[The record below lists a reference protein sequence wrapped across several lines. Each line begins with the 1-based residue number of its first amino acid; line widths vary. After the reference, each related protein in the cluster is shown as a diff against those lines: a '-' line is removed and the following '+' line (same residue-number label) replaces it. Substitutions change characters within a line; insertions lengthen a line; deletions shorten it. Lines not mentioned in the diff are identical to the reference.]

1 MGIRYLKNSIW
12 VLPILFSFYVQAQK
26 PNTDCR
32 TAKVICSD
40 STFSF
45 LPLGRGIDD
54 FANFKNN
61 KGCLQRGENI
71 SSWFYFEFRKDMPPN
86 SLVWFKIID
95 EIETNCIQDFDFAIF
110 PGQLHCDSL
119 GNPIRC
125 SFFQPPTSA
134 LGTLETGMRP
144 SSQDTT
150 EGLVGDGF
158 LKPMIVQP
166 GQGYFLLVD
175 FFVGVCIPVFD
186 STKVQDFVFDWD
198 GPAAPFLN
206 CIANPNCDLVQ
217 LTTSNDTTVCAGTS
231 LNLTGS
237 ATFTNNGETYIWRA
251 KGAGA
256 AFIKPNGRTNAI
268 VDIPLNFSGRL
279 VYEFTVE
286 EGNCVHSDSVVI
298 NVTPAPIVKLQ
309 ADTVLCP
316 SSLTT
321 IQAPTGFASY
331 EWQDGSRNATLP
343 SVGAGTYSVTVTS
356 NDGCKG
362 TDAIQI
368 FEKKAPN
375 PLITGDTILC
385 IGESTRLVVID
396 TFDTYRWSNPTSSTS
411 NSILVSTAGKYTV
424 TVTDGEG
431 CTIVGSIMVDV
442 KSNPPAGIRGAT
454 FFCQGRSTIITGPNG
469 NFTYRWSTNATT
481 QDVEISSPG
490 PVSLTVTSEFGCTA
504 SSNIS
509 IIERSNPAIQVGGDK
524 FFCGNETATLIADPG
539 FRAYLWSTGDTST
552 SITINTPATYR
563 VSVTD
568 AFGCQGVAAATIDTI
583 PYPRP
588 HIAGGGRICSGERSI
603 ITPGN
608 YQAYLWSTGAT
619 TSSISVTARG
629 NYAVTVT
636 AANGCMGVDSLPVVV
651 FSSPTPDIE
660 GDLVLCP
667 GETTTVRLSASYD
680 RYTWSTGSTAASVS
694 INQSGPLTVR
704 VTDANGCSG
713 KDSVNVMRVNNP
725 IPSIQGATQLCAGET
740 TELSGG
746 RGYQSYRWS
755 TGDTLTEIMISRGGL
770 FTLTVTDFNNCVGD
784 TSFTVQLLSNPKP
797 EITGDKV
804 ICDGTRANLNATA
817 GYATYLWSNGRNTAS
832 ISVGN
837 PDLYVLVA
845 TSANGCINRD
855 SIDLALVQP
864 KLPRGMGME
873 KVLCIGSSVV
883 LDPGPGFN
891 SYRWSTGATSQVINV
906 GVGGR
911 YDIMVV
917 DSNGCSTSTFY
928 PVKAVSVDTPDISG
942 PNEICEGQSTLL
954 FALNG
959 SFRTYAWSTGES
971 TGAIQ
976 IRVGGN
982 FTLVTTDLNGCRASA
997 QKNIIGKPSPLIS
1010 ITGDL
1015 IICRNETTILTAS
1028 QGYPNYLWTNSN
1040 NDTARSI
1047 MVGAA
1052 GPYSV
1057 QVTGP
1062 NGCPGSATVQVVQ
1075 SRLPFP
1081 IIEGDRFLCE
1091 RDTLVLE
1098 VETGF
1103 STYNWTNGETDNSI
1117 IIREPGLYGV
1127 TVVDHLNC
1135 VGNALIS
1142 VFPKLAPPVEIVGPR
1157 TICPGDTVTLRTTT
1171 PFEAYQWNN
1180 ADTTA
1185 AYTVNNAG
1193 TIQVRVQGTNGCFN
1207 QDTFVLKQAPVPQFS
1222 FVGKPYFCAGTET
1235 SISITEGFE
1244 QYRWRDGFSGSTRII
1259 DSAGTYYLEVSNAT
1273 GCQKIDSISI
1283 QNIALPIANAGPD
1296 TVLNCI
1302 WRDVHL
1308 GGLNTSE
1315 GRYNWT
1321 GPGITLTNRNLRS
1334 PRVSQPGFYTLVV
1347 TDRQYGCISELDS
1360 VQLQDLA
1367 YRPSLSISPQGGL
1380 SCRVDTMRLLG
1391 NSTLVGNRYQYQWQ
1405 DAFGQDILDAQNT
1418 QLLINRGGKYT
1429 LQLID
1434 TRTGCIGEAS
1444 YTAVPDTLVPVAD
1457 IYGAEPLTCLRDS
1470 VTLSITQARPG
1481 ETWTYQWQRSNA
1493 GQMMN
1498 LSTNPRLTLGQI
1510 GIYRLLVQNQGNGCI
1525 ALDSVQIVND
1535 TLAPVADAGPDQE
1548 LDCNNPSVQIGKSSQ
1563 NNASFRWYQIENAFF
1578 NRKEAQPL
1586 VDEKGTYIL
1595 EVENLLNGCRST
1607 DTVVVLV
1614 FNNSPDSLSLNVKHV
1629 TCAGLDN
1636 GALEIVDVRGGEGP
1650 FLYRLGRQGVFGTNP
1665 SFNNLKDGL
1674 YTLAVQDVRG
1684 CTWNQS
1690 VLINPG
1696 VAADLQVTPEQTI
1709 KRGETVQLQSVTNL
1723 SLNTVQNFR
1732 WSTNTTT
1739 TTIAC
1744 DTCRNFSIQLFKTTD
1759 FTANIVDTNGCAAVA
1774 RTIII
1779 VDPKPGFYIPNAFSP
1794 NGDNINDFF
1803 DIKLGQD
1810 IEKVIKFQVY
1820 DRWGEMMYSRE
1831 NFFPKREGEG
1841 HGWNGVHKG
1850 LAMASAVFAWY
1861 VEIEGLDGEI
1871 FKAKGDVTLVR

>member
-54 FANFKNN
+54 FANLKN
-61 KGCLQRGENI
+61 KQGCLQRGENI

-95 EIETNCIQDFDFAIF
+95 KIEANCIQDFDFAIY

-134 LGTLETGMRP
+134 IDSLETGMRP
-144 SSQDTT
+144 SAQDTT

-175 FFVGVCIPVFD
+175 FFVGVCLPVFD

-217 LTTSNDTTVCAGTS
+217 LTTSKDTTVCAGSS

-237 ATFTNNGETYIWRA
+237 ASFTNNGEIYIWRA

-298 NVTPAPIVKLQ
+298 IVTPAPQVKLM

-316 SSLTT
+316 GSLTT
-321 IQAPTGFASY
+321 VQAPAGFAAY
-331 EWQDGSRNATLP
+331 LWQDNSRNATLS

-356 NDGCKG
+356 SDGCKG
-362 TDAIQI
+362 TDDIRI
-368 FEKKAPN
+368 LEKKAPN

-385 IGESTRLVVID
+385 AGESTRLMVAD
-396 TFDTYRWSNPTSSTS
+396 TFNTYRWSNTSTS
-411 NSILVSTAGKYTV
+411 NSILVNTAGKYSI
-424 TVTDGEG
+424 TVTDKEG
-431 CTIVGSIMVDV
+431 CSISGSVMVDV
-442 KSNPPAGIRGAT
+442 KSNPPADIRGVT
-454 FFCQGRSTIITGPNG
+454 FFCQGKSTILTAPNG
-469 NFTYRWSTNATT
+469 RFTYRWSVNNAIT
-481 QDVEISSPG
+481 QDVEISNPG
-490 PVSLTVTSEFGCTA
+490 PVSLTVTNEFGCTA
-504 SSNIS
+504 SSS
-509 IIERSNPAIQVGGDK
+509 LSVIERSNPAIQVGGDK
-524 FFCGNETATLIADPG
+524 TFCGNESATLIADPG
-539 FRAYLWSTGDTST
+539 FRAYLWSTGASST
-552 SITINTPATYR
+552 SITIKTPATYR

-588 HIAGGGRICSGERSI
+588 VISGPTTICSGDRAVL
-603 ITPGN
+603 TPGN
-608 YQAYLWSTGAT
+608 YRGYLWSTGAT
-619 TSSISVTARG
+619 TSSISVTTPS
-629 NYAVTVT
+629 NYIVTVT
-636 AANGCMGVDSLPVVV
+636 AANGCMGIDSLPLQVN
-651 FSSPTPDIE
+651 SSPTPDIE

-667 GETTTVRLSASYD
+667 GETSTVSLSAN
-680 RYTWSTGSTAASVS
+680 YTIYAWSTGRTTARVQ
-694 INQSGPLTVR
+694 INRPGPLTVR
-704 VTDANGCSG
+704 VTDQNGCSG
-713 KDSVNVMRVNNP
+713 KDSVNVMLVTNP
-725 IPSIQGATQLCAGET
+725 IPSIQGITQLCEGDTA
-740 TELSGG
+740 ELSTA
-746 RGYQSYRWS
+746 RGYQIYRWS
-755 TGDTLTEIMISRGGL
+755 TGDTLSDINITRGGL
-770 FTLTVTDFNNCVGD
+770 YTLTVTDFNNCVGD
-784 TSFTVQLLSNPKP
+784 TSITVQSLANPKP
-797 EITGDKV
+797 QITGDKV
-804 ICDGTRANLNATA
+804 ICDGTRANLDATP
-817 GYATYLWSNGRNTAS
+817 GYSIYNWSNGRNTPS

-837 PDLYVLVA
+837 PDLYILVV

-855 SIDLALVQP
+855 SIDLPLVKP

-873 KVLCIGSSVV
+873 KVLCQGSSVV

-891 SYRWSTGATSQVINV
+891 KYAWSTGATSQAISV
-906 GVGGR
+906 GLGGR

-959 SFRTYAWSTGES
+959 SFRTYLWSTGETS
-971 TGAIQ
+971 GAIQ
-976 IRVGGN
+976 IRAGGN
-982 FTLVTTDLNGCRASA
+982 FNLITTDLNGCRASA
-997 QKNIIGKPSPLIS
+997 QKSIIGKPSPPIS

-1015 IICRNETTILTAS
+1015 VICRNETTILTAS
-1028 QGYPNYLWTNSN
+1028 PGYPDYLWTNSN

-1047 MVGAA
+1047 MVGAP

-1057 QVTGP
+1057 QVMGA

-1091 RDTLVLE
+1091 KDTLILE

-1157 TICPGDTVTLRTTT
+1157 TICPGDTVNLRTTT
-1171 PFEAYQWNN
+1171 TFKAYQWNKS
-1180 ADTTA
+1180 DTTA
-1185 AYTVNNAG
+1185 AYSVRAPG
-1193 TIQVRVQGTNGCFN
+1193 TIQVRVQGDNGCFN
-1207 QDTFVLKQAPVPQFS
+1207 QDTFLLAQAPVPQFS
-1222 FVGKPYFCAGTET
+1222 FSGKPYFCEGTET
-1235 SISITEGFE
+1235 SISVTPGFE
-1244 QYRWRDGFSGSTRII
+1244 QYRWRDGFQGTTRII
-1259 DSAGTYYLEVSNAT
+1259 DTAGTYYLEVGNVN
-1273 GCQKIDSISI
+1273 GCRKSDSISI
-1283 QNIALPIANAGPD
+1283 QSIALPIANAGPD

-1302 WRDVHL
+1302 WRDIHL
-1308 GGLNTSE
+1308 GGMNTSE

-1321 GPGITLTNRNLRS
+1321 GPGITLTSRNQRN
-1334 PRVSQPGFYTLVV
+1334 PKVAQAGWYTLIV
-1347 TDRQYGCISELDS
+1347 TDPRYGCISELDS
-1360 VQLQDLA
+1360 MELQDLA
-1367 YRPSLSISPQGGL
+1367 YRPALSITQVGGL
-1380 SCRVDTMRLLG
+1380 SCRQDTMSLVG
-1391 NSTLVGNRYQYQWQ
+1391 NSTLLGNRYQYQWQ
-1405 DAFGQDILDAQNT
+1405 DAFGQDILDAQNNR
-1418 QLLINRGGKYT
+1418 LVINRGGKYL

-1434 TRTGCIGEAS
+1434 TRTGCIGDAS
-1444 YTAVPDTLVPVAD
+1444 YVAVPDTLAPVAD
-1457 IYGAEPLTCLRDS
+1457 IYGAEPLTCGRDS
-1470 VTLSITQARPG
+1470 VTLSITLARPG
-1481 ETWTYQWQRSNA
+1481 ETWTYAWQRANA
-1493 GQMMN
+1493 GQSVN
-1498 LSTNPRLTLGQI
+1498 LTNNPKLTLGQI
-1510 GIYRLLVQNQGNGCI
+1510 GIYRLRVQNEGNGCS
-1525 ALDSVQIVND
+1525 AFDSVQIVKD
-1535 TLAPVADAGPDQE
+1535 TLAPLADAGPDQE
-1548 LDCNNPSVQIGKSSQ
+1548 LDCNNQSVQIGNSNQ
-1563 NNASFRWYQIENAFF
+1563 NNASFRWYQIENTFF
-1578 NRKEAQPL
+1578 NRKEAQPT

-1595 EVENLLNGCRST
+1595 EVENKLNGCRST
-1607 DTVVVLV
+1607 DTVIVKV
-1614 FNNSPDSLSLNVKHV
+1614 FGNSPDSLSLNVKHI
-1629 TCAGLDN
+1629 TCAGLNN
-1636 GALEIVDVRGGEGP
+1636 GALEILSVRGGEGP
-1650 FLYRLGRQGVFGTNP
+1650 FLYRLGKQGIFGTNS

-1674 YTLAVQDVRG
+1674 YTLAVQDIRG

-1690 VLINPG
+1690 VIINPG
-1696 VAADLQVTPEQTI
+1696 VAADLQVTPAQSI
-1709 KRGETVQLQSVTNL
+1709 KRGQTVQLQSVTNL

-1732 WSTNTTT
+1732 WSTNSTTT
-1739 TTIAC
+1739 TLPC
-1744 DTCRNFSIQLFKTTD
+1744 DTCRNFGIQLFSTTE
-1759 FTANIVDTNGCAAVA
+1759 FMANIVDTNGCAAVA
-1774 RTIII
+1774 KTIVT
-1779 VDPKPGFYIPNAFSP
+1779 VDPKAGFFVPNAFSP
-1794 NGDNINDFF
+1794 NGDGLNDTF
-1803 DIKLGQD
+1803 DVEVGPD
-1810 IEKVIKFQVY
+1810 IDNVLIFQVY
-1820 DRWGEMMYSRE
+1820 DRWGELMYSLE
-1831 NFFPKREGEG
+1831 NFDPRREG
-1841 HGWNGVHKG
+1841 HGWDGMHKG
-1850 LAMASAVFAWY
+1850 SLMNTGVFVWR
-1861 VEIEGLDGEI
+1861 IEVLGLDGQK
-1871 FKAKGDVTLVR
+1871 FKGKGDVLLVH

>member
-54 FANFKNN
+54 FANLKNSQ
-61 KGCLQRGENI
+61 GCLQRGENI

-95 EIETNCIQDFDFAIF
+95 KIEANCIQDFDFAIY

-119 GNPIRC
+119 GKPIRC

-134 LGTLETGMRP
+134 IDSLETGMRP
-144 SSQDTT
+144 SAQDTT

-175 FFVGVCIPVFD
+175 FFVGVCLPVFD

-206 CIANPNCDLVQ
+206 CIANPNCDLVE
-217 LTTSNDTTVCAGTS
+217 LTTSSDTTVCAGTS

-237 ATFTNNGETYIWRA
+237 ASFTNNGETYIWRA

-298 NVTPAPIVKLQ
+298 IVTPAPQVKLT
-309 ADTVLCP
+309 ADTILCP
-316 SSLTT
+316 GSLTT
-321 IQAPTGFASY
+321 VQAPAGFASY
-331 EWQDGSRNATLP
+331 LWQDNSRNASLT

-362 TDAIQI
+362 TDDIRI
-368 FEKKAPN
+368 FEKKAPS
-375 PLITGDTILC
+375 PLITGDSILC
-385 IGESTRLVVID
+385 VGESTRIMVVD
-396 TFDTYRWSNPTSSTS
+396 TFATYRWSTSATG
-411 NSILVSTAGKYTV
+411 NSILVNAAGTYSV

-431 CTIVGSIMVDV
+431 CTIQGSKLVEV
-442 KSNPPAGIRGAT
+442 KNNPPANIGGPA
-454 FFCQGRSTIITGPNG
+454 FFCQGKNTILVAPNG
-469 NFTYRWSTNATT
+469 QFSYRWSTNETT
-481 QDVEISSPG
+481 QDIVISNSG
-490 PVSLTVTSEFGCTA
+490 VVGLTVTNEFGCTA
-504 SSNIS
+504 SSS
-509 IIERSNPAIQVGGDK
+509 LSVIERSNPAIQVGGDK
-524 FFCGNETATLIADPG
+524 TFCGNESATLIADPG
-539 FRAYLWSTGDTST
+539 FRAYLWSTSDTSRT
-552 SITINTPATYR
+552 ITIKTPATYR

-568 AFGCQGVAAATIDTI
+568 AFGCEGVAAATIDTI

-588 HIAGGGRICSGERSI
+588 VISGPTTICSGDRAVL
-603 ITPGN
+603 TPGN
-608 YQAYLWSTGAT
+608 YRDYLWSTGAT
-619 TSSISVTARG
+619 TSSISVNTPS
-629 NYAVTVT
+629 NYSVTVT
-636 AANGCMGVDSLPVVV
+636 AANGCMGIDSLPLQVN
-651 FSSPTPDIE
+651 SSPTPDIE

-667 GETTTVRLSASYD
+667 GETSTVRLSAN
-680 RYTWSTGSTAASVS
+680 YTIYAWSTGRSTASVQ
-694 INQSGPLTVR
+694 INQPGPLTVR
-704 VTDANGCSG
+704 VTDQNGCTG
-713 KDSVNVMRVNNP
+713 KDSVNVMLVTNP
-725 IPSIQGATQLCAGET
+725 IPSIQGITQLCEGDTA
-740 TELSGG
+740 ELSTA
-746 RGYQSYRWS
+746 RGYQIYRWS
-755 TGDTLTEIMISRGGL
+755 TGDTLSDINITRGGL
-770 FTLTVTDFNNCVGD
+770 YTLTVTDFNNCVGD
-784 TSFTVQLLSNPKP
+784 TSFTVQTLSNPKP
-797 EITGDKV
+797 QITGDKV
-804 ICDGTRANLNATA
+804 ICDGTRANLDATP
-817 GYATYLWSNGRNTAS
+817 GYSLYNWSNGRNTAS

-837 PDLYVLVA
+837 PDLYILIV

-855 SIDLALVQP
+855 SIDLPLVKP

-873 KVLCIGSSVV
+873 KVLCQGSTVV

-891 SYRWSTGATSQVINV
+891 RYVWSTGATSQAISV

-942 PNEICEGQSTLL
+942 PREICEGQSTLL

-959 SFRTYAWSTGES
+959 SFRTYLWSTGET

-976 IRVGGN
+976 IRAGGN
-982 FTLVTTDLNGCRASA
+982 FNLITTDLNGCRASA
-997 QKNIIGKPSPLIS
+997 QKSIVGKPSPPIS

-1028 QGYPNYLWTNSN
+1028 PGYPDYLWTNSN
-1040 NDTARSI
+1040 NDTSRSI
-1047 MVGAA
+1047 LVGAP

-1057 QVTGP
+1057 QVLGA

-1081 IIEGDRFLCE
+1081 IIDGDRFLCE
-1091 RDTLVLE
+1091 KDTLVLE

-1103 STYNWTNGETDNSI
+1103 TTYSWTNGETDNSI

-1157 TICPGDTVTLRTTT
+1157 TICPGDTVSLRTTT
-1171 PFEAYQWNN
+1171 TFKAYQWNKS
-1180 ADTTA
+1180 DTTSA
-1185 AYTVNNAG
+1185 FSVRAPG
-1193 TIQVRVQGTNGCFN
+1193 TIQVRVQGDNGCFN
-1207 QDTFVLKQAPVPQFS
+1207 QDTFLLAQAPVPQFS
-1222 FVGKPYFCAGTET
+1222 FSGKPFFCAGTET
-1235 SISITEGFE
+1235 TISVTPGFE
-1244 QYRWRDGFSGSTRII
+1244 QYRWRDGFQGTTRII
-1259 DSAGTYYLEVSNAT
+1259 DTAGTYYLEVGNIN
-1273 GCQKIDSISI
+1273 GCRKSDSISI
-1283 QNIALPIANAGPD
+1283 QRIALPIANAGPD

-1302 WRDVHL
+1302 WRDIHL
-1308 GGLNTSE
+1308 GGMNTSE
-1315 GRYNWT
+1315 GRYSWT
-1321 GPGITLTNRNLRS
+1321 GPGISLTSRNQRN
-1334 PRVSQPGFYTLVV
+1334 PKVAQAGWYTLVV
-1347 TDRQYGCISELDS
+1347 TDPKYGCVSSLDS
-1360 VQLQDLA
+1360 MQLQDLA
-1367 YRPSLSISPQGGL
+1367 YRPALSITPVGGL
-1380 SCRVDTMRLLG
+1380 SCRQDTMSLVG
-1391 NSTLVGNRYQYQWQ
+1391 NSSLVGNRYQYQWQ
-1405 DAFGQDILDAQNT
+1405 DAFGQDILDAQDNR
-1418 QLLINRGGKYT
+1418 LVINRGGKYL

-1434 TRTGCIGEAS
+1434 TRTGCIGDAS
-1444 YTAVPDTLVPVAD
+1444 YTAIPDTLAPVAD
-1457 IYGAEPLTCLRDS
+1457 IYGAEPLTCIRDS

-1481 ETWTYQWQRSNA
+1481 ETWTYAWQRSNA
-1493 GQMMN
+1493 GQSAN
-1498 LSTNPRLTLGQI
+1498 LTTNPKLTLGQI
-1510 GIYRLLVQNQGNGCI
+1510 GIYRLRVQNEGNGCS
-1525 ALDSVQIVND
+1525 ALDSVQIVKD
-1535 TLAPVADAGPDQE
+1535 TLAPLADAGPDQE
-1548 LDCNNPSVQIGKSSQ
+1548 LDCNNQSVEIGKSNQ

-1578 NRKEAQPL
+1578 NRKEAQPT

-1607 DTVVVLV
+1607 DTVVVRV
-1614 FNNSPDSLSLNVKHV
+1614 FGNSPDSLSLNVKHV
-1629 TCAGLDN
+1629 TCAGLNN
-1636 GALEIVDVRGGEGP
+1636 GALEIVAVRGGEGP
-1650 FLYRLGRQGVFGTNP
+1650 FLYRLGKQGIFGTNS

-1674 YTLAVQDVRG
+1674 YTLAVQDIRG

-1690 VLINPG
+1690 VVINPG
-1696 VAADLQVTPEQTI
+1696 VAADLQVTPEQSI
-1709 KRGETVQLQSVTNL
+1709 KRGQTVQLQSVTNL

-1732 WSTNTTT
+1732 WSTNSTTT
-1739 TTIAC
+1739 TLPC
-1744 DTCRNFSIQLFKTTD
+1744 DTCRNFSIQLFSTTE
-1759 FTANIVDTNGCAAVA
+1759 FMANIVDTNGCAAVA
-1774 RTIII
+1774 KTIVT
-1779 VDPKPGFYIPNAFSP
+1779 VDPKAGFFVPNAFSP
-1794 NGDNINDFF
+1794 NGDGLNDTF
-1803 DIKLGQD
+1803 DVEVGPD
-1810 IEKVIKFQVY
+1810 IDNVLIFQVY
-1820 DRWGEMMYSRE
+1820 DRWGELMYSLE
-1831 NFFPKREGEG
+1831 NFDPRREG
-1841 HGWNGVHKG
+1841 HGWNGMHKG
-1850 LAMASAVFAWY
+1850 RLMNTGIFVWRI
-1861 VEIEGLDGEI
+1861 EILGLDGQK
-1871 FKAKGDVTLVR
+1871 FSGKGDVLLVH

>member
-54 FANFKNN
+54 FANLKNSQ
-61 KGCLQRGENI
+61 GCLQRGENI

-144 SSQDTT
+144 SAQDTT

-175 FFVGVCIPVFD
+175 FFVGVCLPVFD

-206 CIANPNCDLVQ
+206 CIANPNCDLVE

-256 AFIKPNGRTNAI
+256 AFIKPDGRTNAI

-286 EGNCVHSDSVVI
+286 EGNCVHSDSIVI
-298 NVTPAPIVKLQ
+298 NVTPAPVVKLV
-309 ADTVLCP
+309 ADTLLCAN
-316 SSLTT
+316 SLTSV
-321 IQAPTGFASY
+321 QAPVGFASY
-331 EWQDGSRNATLP
+331 LWQDGSRNATLA

-362 TDAIQI
+362 TDDIRI

-375 PLITGDTILC
+375 PLITGDSILC
-385 IGESTRLVVID
+385 LGESTRLSVVD
-396 TFDTYRWSNPTSSTS
+396 TFATYRWSTSATG
-411 NSILVSTAGKYTV
+411 NSILVNTAGTYSV
-424 TVTDGEG
+424 TVTDDEN
-431 CTIVGSIMVDV
+431 CTIVGSKLVEV
-442 KSNPPAGIRGAT
+442 KSNPPATISGPA
-454 FFCQGRSTIITGPNG
+454 FFCQDKSTILLAPNG
-469 NFTYRWSTNATT
+469 NFTYRWSTNETT
-481 QDVEISSPG
+481 QDIEISNTG
-490 PVSLTVTSEFGCTA
+490 VIGLTVTNEFGCTA
-504 SSNIS
+504 STSLS
-509 IIERSNPAIQVGGDK
+509 VIERSNPAIQVGGDK
-524 FFCGNETATLIADPG
+524 VFCGNESATLIADPG

-552 SITINTPATYR
+552 SITIKTPATYR

-568 AFGCQGVAAATIDTI
+568 SFGCQGIAAATIDTI

-588 HIAGGGRICSGERSI
+588 VIAGSGRICSGERAI
-603 ITPGN
+603 LTPGN

-619 TSSISVTARG
+619 TSSISVNTPG
-629 NYAVTVT
+629 NYMVTVT
-636 AANGCMGVDSLPVVV
+636 AANRCMGVDSLPVQV

-667 GETTTVRLSASYD
+667 GETTTVRLSTTYN
-680 RYTWSTGSTAASVS
+680 RYVWSTGSTAATVQ

-704 VTDANGCSG
+704 VTDINGCSG
-713 KDSVNVMRVNNP
+713 KDSVNVMRVSNP
-725 IPSIQGATQLCAGET
+725 IPSIQGATQLCVGDT

-755 TGDTLTEIMISRGGL
+755 TGDTLTEIFISRGGL
-770 FTLTVTDFNNCVGD
+770 YTLTVTDFNNCVGD
-784 TSFTVQLLSNPKP
+784 TSFTVQSLNNPKP

-817 GYATYLWSNGRNTAS
+817 GYNIYLWSNGRNTAS

-837 PDLYVLVA
+837 PGLYILEA

-855 SIDLALVQP
+855 SIDLPLVQP

-873 KVLCIGSSVV
+873 KILCRGSSVV

-891 SYRWSTGATSQVINV
+891 RYQWSTGASSQAISVNV
-906 GVGGR
+906 DGR
-911 YDIMVV
+911 YEIMVV
-917 DSNGCSTSTFY
+917 DSNGCATSTFY
-928 PVKAVSVDTPDISG
+928 PVKVVSVDTPDISG

-959 SFRTYAWSTGES
+959 SFRTYAWSTGET

-976 IRVGGN
+976 IRAGGN
-982 FTLVTTDLNGCRASA
+982 FTLTTSDLNGCRASA
-997 QKNIIGKPSPLIS
+997 QKNIIGKPSPPIS

-1015 IICRNETTILTAS
+1015 VICRNETTILTAS
-1028 QGYPNYLWTNSN
+1028 PGYPDYLWTNTN

-1047 MVGAA
+1047 MVGAP

-1057 QVTGP
+1057 QVMGA

-1091 RDTLVLE
+1091 KDTLVLE

-1117 IIREPGLYGV
+1117 VIREPGLYGV

-1171 PFEAYQWNN
+1171 PFNAYQWNN

-1193 TIQVRVQGTNGCFN
+1193 TIQVRVQGANGCFN
-1207 QDTFVLKQAPVPQFS
+1207 QDTFLLKQAPVPQFS
-1222 FVGKPYFCAGTET
+1222 FTGKPYFCAGTET
-1235 SISITEGFE
+1235 SISITSGFE
-1244 QYRWRDGFSGSTRII
+1244 QYRWRDGFIGSSRII
-1259 DSAGTYYLEVSNAT
+1259 DTAGTYYLEVINAT
-1273 GCQKIDSISI
+1273 GCLKLDSISI

-1302 WRDVHL
+1302 WRDIHL

-1321 GPGITLTNRNLRS
+1321 GPGITLTNRNQRS
-1334 PRVSQPGFYTLVV
+1334 PKVSQPGFYTLVV
-1347 TDRQYGCISELDS
+1347 TDQQYGCVSELDS
-1360 VQLQDLA
+1360 MQLQDLA

-1380 SCRVDTMRLLG
+1380 SCRVDTMRLFG
-1391 NSTLVGNRYQYQWQ
+1391 NSGLIGNRYQYQWQ
-1405 DAFGQDILDAQNT
+1405 DAFGQDIPDAQNI

-1457 IYGAEPLTCLRDS
+1457 IYGVEPLTCQRDS
-1470 VTLSITQARPG
+1470 ITLSITQARPG
-1481 ETWTYQWQRSNA
+1481 EIWTYQWQRANA

-1498 LSTNPRLTLGQI
+1498 LSTNPRLTLGQV
-1510 GIYRLLVQNQGNGCI
+1510 GTYRLQVQNEGNGCI
-1525 ALDSVQIVND
+1525 ALDSAQIVKD
-1535 TLAPVADAGPDQE
+1535 TLAPIADAGPDQE
-1548 LDCNNPSVQIGKSSQ
+1548 LDCNNPSVQIGQSAQS
-1563 NNASFRWYQIENAFF
+1563 NANFRWYQIENAFF
-1578 NRKEAQPL
+1578 NRKEAQPM

-1614 FNNSPDSLSLNVKHV
+1614 FNDSPDSLSLNVKHV
-1629 TCAGLDN
+1629 TCAGLNN

-1650 FLYRLGRQGVFGTNP
+1650 FLYRLGRQSVFGTNP

-1684 CTWNQS
+1684 CTWNQA

-1696 VAADLQVTPEQTI
+1696 VAADLQVTPAQTI

-1744 DTCRNFSIQLFKTTD
+1744 DTCRSFSIKLFKTTD

-1774 RTIII
+1774 TTLIT
-1779 VDPKPGFYIPNAFSP
+1779 VDPNPGFFVPNAFSP
-1794 NGDNINDFF
+1794 NGDGINDNF
-1803 DIKLGQD
+1803 DIKVGQD
-1810 IEKVIKFQVY
+1810 IDKVLKFQVY

-1831 NFFPKREGEG
+1831 NFDPRPEG
-1841 HGWNGVHKG
+1841 HGWDGVHKG
-1850 LAMASAVFAWY
+1850 LRMASAVFAWY
-1861 VEIEGLDGEI
+1861 IEVQGIDGEI
-1871 FKAKGDVTLVR
+1871 FKAKGDVILVR